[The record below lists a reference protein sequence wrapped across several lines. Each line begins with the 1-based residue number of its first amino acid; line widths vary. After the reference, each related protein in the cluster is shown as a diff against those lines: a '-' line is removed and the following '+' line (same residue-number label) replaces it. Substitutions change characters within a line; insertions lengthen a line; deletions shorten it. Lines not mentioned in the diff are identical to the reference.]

1 MKRACLLIVA
11 LAVAVIA
18 APLPAGAQSPAGRVS
33 RIGVLMN
40 LYPADADPPKA
51 FAQRLH
57 DLGYVDGQNVV
68 IDWRYAEGRDDRL
81 PGLAVEMVRR
91 KPDVIVADS
100 TQATR
105 AARQATST
113 IPIVMM
119 GSADALRTGLVSNL
133 ARPGGNITGL
143 TFLLA
148 EMTAKRLQLLKD
160 AVPRLSRVAVLWNPA
175 TAFHKI
181 MLKEIDAAAPALRL
195 QPVAIAVRNR
205 DDFGDALAEITRARV
220 DALFVSETMTP
231 GARRRLVEF
240 VTKSRLPA
248 MFSNRDYV
256 SAGGLMSYAPNFP
269 EVFRHAAEYVDKILK
284 GARPGDLPVEQA
296 TKFELVVNMKTAMAL
311 GLTMPPSISVR
322 ADDVIQ

>member
-51 FAQRLH
+51 FAQRLR
-57 DLGYVDGQNVV
+57 DLGYVEGQNVV

-81 PGLAVEMVRR
+81 PRLAGEMVRR
-91 KPDVIVADS
+91 QPDVIVADS

-133 ARPGGNITGL
+133 A
-143 TFLLA
+143 
-148 EMTAKRLQLLKD
+148 
-160 AVPRLSRVAVLWNPA
+160 
-175 TAFHKI
+175 
-181 MLKEIDAAAPALRL
+181 
-195 QPVAIAVRNR
+195 
-205 DDFGDALAEITRARV
+205 
-220 DALFVSETMTP
+220 
-231 GARRRLVEF
+231 
-240 VTKSRLPA
+240 
-248 MFSNRDYV
+248 
-256 SAGGLMSYAPNFP
+256 
-269 EVFRHAAEYVDKILK
+269 
-284 GARPGDLPVEQA
+284 
-296 TKFELVVNMKTAMAL
+296 
-311 GLTMPPSISVR
+311 
-322 ADDVIQ
+322 